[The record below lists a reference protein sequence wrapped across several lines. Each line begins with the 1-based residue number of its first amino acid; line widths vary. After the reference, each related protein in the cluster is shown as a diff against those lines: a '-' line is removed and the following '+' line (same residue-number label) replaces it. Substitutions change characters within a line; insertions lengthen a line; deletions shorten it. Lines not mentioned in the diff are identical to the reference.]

1 MNKKGEL
8 GTVMDGAQGTL
19 LEAIHNE
26 MKVKKLLISNSDTAD
41 DTQGEVTVQKSVSL
55 KASKCSHLLIE
66 SSWFYVQLWPGQ
78 QITFLTSISGERKD
92 QED

>member
-8 GTVMDGAQGTL
+8 GTVMDRAQGTL

-55 KASKCSHLLIE
+55 KASQDTKCSQLLI
-66 SSWFYVQLWPGQ
+66 LCAA
-78 QITFLTSISGERKD
+78 LTRSADYHLDSKFRKTKG
-92 QED
+92 

>member
-26 MKVKKLLISNSDTAD
+26 MKVKKLLISNTDTAD
-41 DTQGEVTVQKSVSL
+41 STQGEVTVHQFVN
-55 KASKCSHLLIE
+55 
-66 SSWFYVQLWPGQ
+66 
-78 QITFLTSISGERKD
+78 
-92 QED
+92 

>member
-1 MNKKGEL
+1 VNKKGEL

-41 DTQGEVTVQKSVSL
+41 DTQGEVTVKKSVSL
-55 KASKCSHLLIE
+55 KAYRKTKCS
-66 SSWFYVQLWPGQ
+66 QL
-78 QITFLTSISGERKD
+78 FNLCAA
-92 QED
+92 